1 MILFEVFVRVGIW
14 RDDRTFG
21 EDCFVYLGHFVGDG
35 DGFGIVDLSVYIC
48 IYLCAYICGN

>member
-35 DGFGIVDLSVYIC
+35 DGLGVVDLSVYIC